1 MRSNDAIAR
10 LVHGIK
16 GSAFAIVCECVWM
29 CVDVCGCVWM
39 CVDVCA
45 PSFSPPPL
53 SPLSSA
59 VTAAPSEEQY
69 AARIGTSDAKS
80 TLSARFVKNGSG
92 RGRTKETQS
101 KKEEK
106 GKGSVRMRA
115 GSKRVTARAEEQNKR
130 SQSTFIVCMGE

>member
-1 MRSNDAIAR
+1 
-10 LVHGIK
+10 
-16 GSAFAIVCECVWM
+16 
-29 CVDVCGCVWM
+29 M

-80 TLSARFVKNGSG
+80 TLSARFVKKGSG

-106 GKGSVRMRA
+106 RKGQRENASRQQA
-115 GSKRVTARAEEQNKR
+115 GD
-130 SQSTFIVCMGE
+130 STC